1 MTHLYSVAHYS
12 RQGLHQF
19 LARQCS
25 KDFQIDQLIGQ
36 GTAIRK
42 RHPNMGCRTMFEL
55 MQGVD
60 FGRDRCERILLNNGF
75 RLKRKRSPIKTTLS
89 NPWLRYPDLIKGLTL
104 TRINQVWQT
113 DITYFLSW
121 NGKVF
126 YIVFIVDVY
135 SRKIIAWSANDHM
148 QARANIACLQRAIT
162 SRNISA
168 LNKLIH
174 HSDRGS
180 QYGDKDYIEL
190 LKSKHIRISM
200 CKEAW
205 QNAYTERINGTLKNT
220 YLYSWNIQNLSDLRR
235 AVRKAVQAYNSEKPH
250 RSLPGRMN
258 PIAFEK
264 HLVST
269 KKNTHPIVK
278 IFNYEEK

>member
-1 MTHLYSVAHYS
+1 MTHLYSIAHSS

-19 LARQCS
+19 LTRQCS
-25 KDFQIDQLIGQ
+25 KDFQIDQVIGQ
-36 GTAIRK
+36 AVAIRR

-60 FGRDRCERILLNNGF
+60 VGRDSCERVLLNNGF
-75 RLKRKRSPIKTTLS
+75 RLIRKKSPIKTTVS
-89 NPWLRYPDLIKGLTL
+89 SRWLRYPDLIKGLTL

-113 DITYFLSW
+113 DITYFLCW

-135 SRKIIAWSANDHM
+135 SRKIIAWSANNHM
-148 QARANIACLQRAIT
+148 QAEANITCLKHAIT
-162 SRNISA
+162 SRNIA
-168 LNKLIH
+168 VHCKLIH
-174 HSDRGS
+174 HSDRGA
-180 QYGDKDYIEL
+180 QYGDKDYIAL

-205 QNAYTERINGTLKNT
+205 QNAYTERINGTLKNA
-220 YLYSWNIQNLSDLRR
+220 YLYSWDIQNLSDLRR

-250 RSLPGRMN
+250 RSLPSKMN
-258 PIAFEK
+258 PVAFERR
-264 HLVST
+264 LAST
-269 KKNTHPIVK
+269 KKNTHPVVK
-278 IFNYEEK
+278 IYNYEKE